1 MPPDAVRLLPACAG
15 VLPASAWVLAGAGGM
30 LPAGSGAMFRTVAA
44 APQRPTAALSF
55 AYRT

>member
-1 MPPDAVRLLPACAG
+1 MPPDAVRLLPAFAG
-15 VLPASAWVLAGAGGM
+15 VLPACSGVLAGAGGM
-30 LPAGSGAMFRTVAA
+30 LAAGSGAMFRTVAA